1 MKAIYLCCV
10 VLFSLITT
18 PVSAATTESLVR
30 QVIDDNLDASQRE
43 DSEAYMATMHSQ
55 SLAWV
60 QTKKAIQDIFG
71 NYKLNYSL
79 DQFHYITQESEYAY
93 ARVWIRTT
101 KVSGPSFHNN
111 KLEALIVFKKEG
123 EKWKVWSQANMQIQ
137 YLD

>member
-10 VLFSLITT
+10 VLFGLITT

-30 QVIDDNLDASQRE
+30 QVIDENLDASQRE
-43 DSEAYMATMHSQ
+43 DSDAYMATMHSQ
-55 SLAWV
+55 SLAWIP
-60 QTKKAIQDIFG
+60 TKKAIQGIFG
-71 NYKLNYSL
+71 NYKLNYYL
-79 DQFHYITQESEYAY
+79 EQFHYIAQENEYAY

-101 KVSGPSFHNN
+101 KVSGPSFNNN

-137 YLD
+137 YID